1 MTRICGGG
9 NGRGDEEDRD
19 RGQLERKS
27 NPLCI
32 TTTFDRVCTHL
43 DRHTEQCCMR
53 GARET
58 AKSFAPGCRDIV
70 ASVSN
75 IYSRER
81 EREKRREREE
91 KERRER
97 REREKR
103 EWGEGGT
110 EYAHREQCSLQSNAT
125 FWSCIISDG
134 HWSCIISEGNT
145 QKSSFKSFHANK
157 KSSNGSSQRLE
168 TRPVQGRPLKHNEL
182 ITVRGVRVVCRFVP
196 RRLHGRASVLCARS
210 DSQTL
215 GDQHASSPAA
225 PRAAVT
231 PTASA

>member
-1 MTRICGGG
+1 LNERATHSVLQLHSTVYARIWTGTLNSAACGGRARLPRVLRPVVG
-9 NGRGDEEDRD
+9 ISWR
-19 RGQLERKS
+19 
-27 NPLCI
+27 LC
-32 TTTFDRVCTHL
+32 R
-43 DRHTEQCCMR
+43 
-53 GARET
+53 
-58 AKSFAPGCRDIV
+58 
-70 ASVSN
+70 
-75 IYSRER
+75 IYIQERER
-81 EREKRREREE
+81 ERRGEREKRKREEREE
-91 KERRER
+91 RER
-97 REREKR
+97 RESGVRE
-103 EWGEGGT
+103 G
-110 EYAHREQCSLQSNAT
+110 QSMHTGNNVHSNRT
-125 FWSCIISDG
+125 PRSGLVSSISDG
-134 HWSCIISEGNT
+134 HWSCIISEGNI

-215 GDQHASSPAA
+215 GDQHASSLAA